1 MKINLLSRSFLLLA
15 ILLAACASPATAMLP
30 EPQVDVLEATATAT
44 PDPTVTLNDG
54 LSRTITL
61 AGPAQR
67 VISLAPS
74 NTEILFAIGAG
85 DQVVGRDDAS
95 DFPVEAADLPSIG
108 DTFAGLNTETIVSLQ
123 PDLIL
128 AAQIT
133 PVEYVAELEQLGLT
147 VFWLANPRDLAGL
160 YANLDIVGQLTGRQ
174 EEARELSTSLQT
186 RAIAVEDALTDITEI
201 PVVFYELDASEPNA
215 PWTSGSGTFIDIL
228 INAAGGENAGAVL
241 TGDYAQMSI
250 EELLVQNPDVILL
263 GDAAYGVTVES
274 VAERAG
280 WSQLAAVQNDQ
291 VFPFNDSLV
300 SRPGPRLIDALEQL
314 AVLLHPEQF
323 E

>member
-1 MKINLLSRSFLLLA
+1 MKKLFPNILLLT
-15 ILLAACASPATAMLP
+15 IFLAACGSPAAVALP
-30 EPQVDVLEATATAT
+30 EPEVDVLIATATAT
-44 PDPTVTLNDG
+44 PDPTITLNDG

-67 VISLAPS
+67 IISLAPS
-74 NTEILFAIGAG
+74 NTEILYALGAG
-85 DQVVGRDDAS
+85 DQVIGRDSAS
-95 DFPVEAADLPSIG
+95 DFPAEALDLPSIG
-108 DTFAGLNTETIVSLQ
+108 DTFSGLNSETIVSLQ

-133 PVEYVAELEQLGLT
+133 PVEYIAELEQLGLT
-147 VFWLANPRDLAGL
+147 VFWLANPVTLEGL
-160 YANLDIVGQLTGRQ
+160 YTNLDIVAQLTGRQ
-174 EEARELSTSLQT
+174 DEAAELTVDLQT
-186 RAIAVEDALTDITEI
+186 REAAIQNALADITEI
-201 PVVFYELDASEPNA
+201 PVVFYEIDGATDPDA

-228 INAAGGENAGAVL
+228 INSAGGENAGSVL
-241 TGDYAQMSI
+241 TSDFGQISI

-274 VAERAG
+274 VGERAG
-280 WSQLAAVQNDQ
+280 WSDLAAVQNGQ
-291 VFPFNDSLV
+291 VFPFDDNLV

-314 AVLLHPEQF
+314 AALLHPEVF

>member
-1 MKINLLSRSFLLLA
+1 MKKLFPNILLLLA
-15 ILLAACASPATAMLP
+15 IFLAACGSPAAVALP
-30 EPQVDVLEATATAT
+30 EPEVDVLIATATAT
-44 PDPTVTLNDG
+44 PDPTITLNDG

-67 VISLAPS
+67 IISLAPS
-74 NTEILFAIGAG
+74 NTEILYALGAG
-85 DQVVGRDDAS
+85 DQVVGRDAAS
-95 DFPVEAADLPSIG
+95 DFPAEALDLPSIG
-108 DTFAGLNTETIVSLQ
+108 DTFSGLNSETIVSLQ

-147 VFWLANPRDLAGL
+147 VFWLANPVTLEGL
-160 YANLDIVGQLTGRQ
+160 YTNLDIVAQLTGRQ
-174 EEARELSTSLQT
+174 DEAAVLTVDLQT
-186 RAIAVEDALTDITEI
+186 REAEIQNALADITEI
-201 PVVFYELDASEPNA
+201 PVVFYELDASEPDA
-215 PWTSGSGTFIDIL
+215 PWTAGAGTFIDIL
-228 INAAGGENAGAVL
+228 INNAGGENAGAVL

-274 VAERAG
+274 VGERAG

-291 VFPFNDSLV
+291 VFPFDDSLV

-314 AVLLHPEQF
+314 AALLHPEAF